1 MTLNWNVRFFIC
13 WKESDVAKKDDEPGI
28 KVVATNRK
36 AYHDYTIEDKIEAGI
51 VLIGS
56 EIKSI
61 RSGRVNLRDAYA
73 VIENGEVWMHNVHV
87 ATYDPASRFGH
98 EPRRVR
104 KLLLHRRQIN
114 RMVNRLQEK
123 GYTLVPLRIYIK
135 GNRAKVELGLARGKR
150 QYDKRAA
157 IAKRDDERR
166 VQRVLREREREGRR

>member
-1 MTLNWNVRFFIC
+1 MVTKTN
-13 WKESDVAKKDDEPGI
+13 EPGI
-28 KVVATNRK
+28 KVIATNRK
-36 AYHDYTIEDKIEAGI
+36 AYHDYTIEDKLEAGI

-61 RSGRVNLRDAYA
+61 RDGRVNLRDGYA
-73 VIENGEVWMHNVHV
+73 MIENGEVWMHHVHI
-87 ATYDPASRFGH
+87 ASYDPASRFGH

-114 RMVNRLQEK
+114 RLANRMQEK
-123 GYTLVPLRIYIK
+123 GYTLVPLRIYLK
-135 GNRAKVELGLARGKR
+135 DNRAKVELGLARGKR

-166 VQRVLREREREGRR
+166 VQRALREHEREGRRG